1 MRKVIVLGCPGSGKT
16 IFSGKLEEYTRL
28 PLFHLDNMW
37 WKPDKTHVSRS
48 EFDEMLA
55 SVSLSSK
62 VCKFFDFLWWPIN
75 RPPFL
80 RDSIK
85 RKFFIYGF

>member
-55 SVSLSSK
+55 LN
-62 VCKFFDFLWWPIN
+62 D
-75 RPPFL
+75 PPKMVH
-80 RDSIK
+80 RSTNIIP
-85 RKFFIYGF
+85 RQ